1 MDKENVV
8 HMYNRTLLRC
18 KKNKTMPFAT
28 TWMDLEVLTLD
39 EISQTNIM

>member
-1 MDKENVV
+1 
-8 HMYNRTLLRC
+8 MYNRTLLRC
-18 KKNKTMPFAT
+18 KKKNKTMQFAT